1 MPILIRTSR
10 SLACRAD
17 AILPPRRARRVLDRP
32 VNTVTPDAENLSV
45 RARIPALLSAACLL
59 LATTALNPSAEAA
72 DVETLRA
79 RAQAIAD
86 RVTELERELSGL
98 RDKKSELETAISS
111 SGARIGILEL
121 RLDDAEES
129 LQVAQEIVEARAAE
143 VYKSSSTGADL
154 EMLLAAESMSELAL
168 IAEVQAAAALADQS
182 AIDDLTDVAERAENS
197 QSELEERKS
206 NLLEARA
213 EIAAVESDIAG
224 SLDVR
229 EDALAALSDEIKELQ
244 QQARLA
250 AEEARS
256 GTVPSNLPAPTGD
269 LADRLVGTGP
279 TSGVPGIF
287 TSTGVSFE
295 GEASWYGPGFEGNL
309 TANGDVYDSSLF
321 TAASKTLPLNTYLYI
336 EYEGRGCVVLIN
348 DRGPYVGNRILDLSR
363 GTAAAIGMEHAGVGW
378 VTAEIIFRK

>member
-1 MPILIRTSR
+1 
-10 SLACRAD
+10 
-17 AILPPRRARRVLDRP
+17 
-32 VNTVTPDAENLSV
+32 
-45 RARIPALLSAACLL
+45 LSAACLL

-86 RVTELERELSGL
+86 RVTALERQLSGL
-98 RDKKSELETAISS
+98 REEKAGLESAISS

-121 RLDDAEES
+121 RLDAAEES
-129 LQVAQEIVEARAAE
+129 LRAAQEIVEARAAE

-154 EMLLAAESMSELAL
+154 EMLLAAENMSELAL
-168 IAEVQAAAALADQS
+168 IAEVQAAAASADQS
-182 AIDDLTDVAERAENS
+182 AIDDLTEVAARAETS
-197 QSELEERKS
+197 QTELEERKS
-206 NLLEARA
+206 SLLEARA

-229 EDALAALSDEIKELQ
+229 EDALASLSDEIRELQ
-244 QQARLA
+244 EQVQLA
-250 AEEARS
+250 AQEARS
-256 GTVPSNLPAPTGD
+256 GTIPSDLPAPTGD

-279 TSGVPGIF
+279 TSDVPEIF
-287 TSTGVSFE
+287 TTTGVSFQ

-309 TANGDVYDSSLF
+309 TASGDVYDSSLF